1 MTTTTDPLAATA
13 ATGDDPSRSSQP
25 LDGAAVRADF
35 PIFARE
41 IRGRRLV
48 YLDSASSSQKP
59 EAVIAAVDGFY
70 RRHNANVHRGV
81 YRLSEEATDLYEG
94 ARAAVAA
101 FIGAADAREVVF
113 TRGTTEAINLVAA
126 AWGDANLGPGD
137 AVVLTEMEH
146 HANLV
151 PWQLAAARR
160 GAELRFIPLGDDG
173 QLDLGALDRLIDG
186 AVKLVAFTHVSNV
199 LGTVNPVAAL
209 VGAARAVGARTLLDA
224 AQSVPHMPV
233 DVADLGVDFLAFSG
247 HKLCGPS
254 GIGVLWG
261 RHAEL
266 AAMPPWQGGG
276 DMIRRVTLEASTFE
290 DPPGRFEAGTPPIA
304 GAVGLA
310 AAVRYLSGL
319 GMDRVRD
326 HTHRLAGLTVRR
338 LADVPGV
345 TVHGPRGPRG
355 GAVPFTLAG
364 AHPHDLATILDSA
377 GVAVRAGHHC
387 AMPLHARLGLPA
399 TARASVYVYNTE
411 ADVDALVDA
420 LHLAREVLGCP

>member
-1 MTTTTDPLAATA
+1 MAPPDPAAGAATVTA
-13 ATGDDPSRSSQP
+13 APAAGP

-41 IRGRRLV
+41 VRGRRLV
-48 YLDSASSSQKP
+48 YLDSASTSQKP

-81 YRLSEEATDLYEG
+81 YRLSEEATDRYED
-94 ARAAVAA
+94 ARATVAA

-126 AWGDANLGPGD
+126 AWGDTHLGPGD

-173 QLDLGALDRLIDG
+173 HLDLGALDRVIDRS
-186 AVKLVAFTHVSNV
+186 VKLVAFTHVSNV

-209 VGAARAVGARTLLDA
+209 VAAARAVGAQTLLDA
-224 AQSVPHMPV
+224 AQSVPHLPV
-233 DVADLGVDFLAFSG
+233 DVGALGVDFAAFSG
-247 HKLCGPS
+247 HKACGPT

-261 RHAEL
+261 RYAVL
-266 AAMPPWQGGG
+266 ADLPPWQGGG
-276 DMIRRVTLEASTFE
+276 DMIRRVTLRASTFE

-310 AAVRYLSGL
+310 AAVRYLSAL

-326 HTHRLAGLTVRR
+326 HTHGLAALAVRR

-345 TVHGPRGPRG
+345 TVHGPRGARG

-364 AHPHDLATILDSA
+364 AHPHDLATVLDSA

-387 AMPLHARLGLPA
+387 AMPLHDRLGLPA
-399 TARASVYVYNTE
+399 TARASVYVYNT
-411 ADVDALVDA
+411 ADDIEALVEA
-420 LHLAREVLGCP
+420 LHLARGVLGCP